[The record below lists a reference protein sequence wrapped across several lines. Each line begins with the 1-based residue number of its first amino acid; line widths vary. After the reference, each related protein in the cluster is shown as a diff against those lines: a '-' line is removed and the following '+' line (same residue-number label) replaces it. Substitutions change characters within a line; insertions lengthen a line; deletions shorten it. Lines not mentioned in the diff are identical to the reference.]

1 MIYILSEKWRQY
13 KNKLSFLVLII
24 YLTKCLFFYLLRKVM
39 FSLKNFNIFHE
50 PLDKLQKLRHWFVVF
65 VSRSHLSLLLHLD
78 YQLLNTPD
86 AWIFNFWKFKN
97 LFNKSYIIIHVLLNN
112 NKIPQRQAFHQE
124 KLHRLMVQV
133 LLRMKWEGNLPH

>member
-24 YLTKCLFFYLLRKVM
+24 SLTKCLFFYLLRKVM
-39 FSLKNFNIFHE
+39 FSLKKFNIFHE

-65 VSRSHLSLLLHLD
+65 VSRSHLILLLHLY
-78 YQLLNTPD
+78 YQLLNTPN

-97 LFNKSYIIIHVLLNN
+97 LFNKSYIIIHILLNN
-112 NKIPQRQAFHQE
+112 NKIPQHQAFHEE

-133 LLRMKWEGNLPH
+133 LLRMKWEGKLPH